1 MLFRSL
7 ILDSKEPCFPEIDPT
22 LPMIPQL
29 MECLYKRKVQS
40 LIVEGGAITHRKF
53 IEAGLWDEI
62 RVETAPVTV
71 SQGTASPS
79 LPPNAAISG
88 IESYDG
94 NVITTYIQASVG
106 HH

>member
-1 MLFRSL
+1 M
-7 ILDSKEPCFPEIDPT
+7 
-22 LPMIPQL
+22 
-29 MECLYKRKVQS
+29 
-40 LIVEGGAITHRKF
+40 EGGRKTLESF